1 MIPTSEWFGATG
13 LHLLQALGKTNC
25 LHHCSQLQ
33 RLHLSGDRRPLDELR
48 GERLSRVLT
57 RAMETPLHRERLKS
71 AGLDFSSVERK
82 DPWDILKR
90 LKPIEKGSYRR
101 NYPDGAVTIDR
112 GDRRTLWS
120 TSGTTG
126 DRLTVVLDFAK
137 RDASRGA
144 SFFGMQLAVGSRFRF
159 PIVDIPPNACNAVCG
174 LDGPPEN
181 SLVSL
186 VRKAVRN
193 GTLRS
198 QQFRSDLHGFLDRR
212 YVNCNVTLPPLEASG
227 AEDLQSKLKQCWSEI
242 RSLRPRLIRALPQ
255 YLLWLAETRTEP
267 NNLDAAPWFA
277 APYGGLASPQMYRR
291 IQRGL
296 LAETRNLYGTSEL
309 GPIAIACDDQM
320 GSHLLE
326 PLFEIEILRD
336 GEPVPNGEIGELVIT
351 DLMNEAM
358 PIIRYRVGDVGRWV
372 DGDCRCGGRFRR
384 LEVLGRVQETFSYHD
399 RWIAPS
405 SIVDAVLEDPQVINF
420 RLEQL
425 DRNRF
430 QLLLVPAIAGTSL
443 HGDIIGHRVASLL
456 GNDVK
461 VRSKSVPWL
470 RPETNGKFQ
479 FIRMESAS
487 LTESLARQ

>member
-1 MIPTSEWFGATG
+1 MTPISEWFGATG
-13 LHLLQALGKTNC
+13 LHLLRALGKTNC
-25 LHHCSQLQ
+25 LHHCSQLRQ
-33 RLHLSGDRRPLDELR
+33 LHFSGDRGQLDELR
-48 GERLSRVLT
+48 GERLTRVLT
-57 RAMETPLHRERLKS
+57 RALETPLHRERLKS
-71 AGLDFSSVERK
+71 AGLDSSSVATK
-82 DPWDILKR
+82 NPWDILKR
-90 LKPIEKGSYRR
+90 LEPIEKGSYRR
-101 NYPDGAVTIDR
+101 SYPDGAVTIDR

-144 SFFGMQLAVGSRFRF
+144 SFFGMQLALGRRFRF

-174 LDGPPEN
+174 LDGPPES

-186 VRKAVRN
+186 IRKAVRA
-193 GTLRS
+193 GTLTS
-198 QQFRSDLHGFLDRR
+198 PKFRSDLNGYLDRR
-212 YVNCNVTLPPLEASG
+212 YLNCSDTLPPLEASG
-227 AEDLQSKLKQCWSEI
+227 AEDLASKLKQCWKEI
-242 RSLRPRLIRALPQ
+242 ETLRPRLIRALPQ
-255 YLLWLAETRTEP
+255 YLLWLAETGTATASRDGVS
-267 NNLDAAPWFA
+267 LFA

-291 IQRGL
+291 IQKGL
-296 LAETRNLYGTSEL
+296 HAETRNLYGTSEL

-320 GSHLLE
+320 GAHLLE

-336 GEPVPNGEIGELVIT
+336 GEPVANGQIGELVIT

-372 DGDCRCGGRFRR
+372 DGDCRCGGRYRR
-384 LEVLGRVQETFSYHD
+384 LEILGRIQETFSYHD
-399 RWIAPS
+399 QWIPPS

-430 QLLLVPAIAGTSL
+430 QLLLVPAIPGTSL
-443 HGDIIGHRVASLL
+443 QGDVIGDRIANLL

-461 VRSKSVPWL
+461 VRSKTVPWL

-479 FIRMESAS
+479 FVRMESAS
-487 LTESLARQ
+487 LPESLVR